1 MYILHLSDL
10 HFGNLNDANLW
21 QNQLAAD
28 LQRLKCSPIN
38 ALILSGD
45 IANKSTPEEYAA
57 AKKFLDNLRE
67 EFPIK
72 RQNIVIVPGNHDL
85 NWGLSEDAYTPV
97 KRKNYPGQLD
107 NRIIDKGGDY
117 IEVRDEK
124 KYQDRFNQFSKF
136 YEDVT
141 GKAYPSRVD
150 QQGILYRLTEQK
162 ILFLGL
168 NSAWE
173 LDHHYKERA
182 SINIEALNN
191 ALTDIRLNKEYNN
204 WLKIAVWH
212 HPLNSNSEDR
222 IKDHGFMEQ
231 LATSGFRLALH
242 GHIHQADNSLYRY
255 DRSVGG
261 RKIEV
266 ISAGTFGANTKE
278 LVPAYPWQ
286 YQILKLENEN
296 RKLTVYTR
304 KREKANGAWKP
315 DGRWTTGDEMT
326 TSAYYEVPLGSEE
339 IPKTQPNLSGS
350 LTDLKQPIS
359 EQEQDALQ
367 TQLQL
372 TMEKLKQLRQAYV
385 IEAGI
390 ANKFQLEQQIKSEEL
405 QVSQLRATL
414 NEIQENLKK
423 F

>member
-10 HFGNLNDANLW
+10 HFGTTDNANRW
-21 QNQLAAD
+21 QSQLAED

-45 IANKSTPEEYAA
+45 IANESTSEEYAD
-57 AKKFLDNLRE
+57 AKKFLDKLCDE
-67 EFPIK
+67 SSIK

-85 NWGLSEDAYTPV
+85 NWELARRAYNL
-97 KRKNYPGQLD
+97 RDREEY
-107 NRIIDKGGDY
+107 KGELKAGDY
-117 IEVRDEK
+117 IEVSQDVIRVRDKEK
-124 KYQDRFNQFSKF
+124 YIHRFDHFSKF

-182 SINIEALNN
+182 SINIEALSN
-191 ALTDIRLNKEYNN
+191 ALTEIRLNKEYNN

-231 LATSGFRLALH
+231 LAKAGFRLALH

-266 ISAGTFGANTKE
+266 ISAGTFGANTRE
-278 LVPAYPWQ
+278 LFPGYPWQ
-286 YQILKLENEN
+286 YQILQLENEN
-296 RKLTVYTR
+296 SKLTVYTR

-390 ANKFQLEQQIKSEEL
+390 ANKFLSWLVQWVEL
-405 QVSQLRATL
+405 VPLFGLGNFMRNPVSHL
-414 NEIQENLKK
+414 
-423 F
+423 